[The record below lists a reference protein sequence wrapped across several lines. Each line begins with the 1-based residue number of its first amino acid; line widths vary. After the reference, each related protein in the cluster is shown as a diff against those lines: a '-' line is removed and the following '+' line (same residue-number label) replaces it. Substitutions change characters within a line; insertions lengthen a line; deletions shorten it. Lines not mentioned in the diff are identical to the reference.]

1 MTRGMGGGSMGGP
14 GTRAGPV
21 ADPHPPSPGQG
32 RSRLSLWMLAVFVPW
47 TVLFIVLSGPVARL
61 LGAPMSGGEVAYVEA
76 WVPWVVITAVWL
88 LPLLAGL
95 ALALDARRR
104 DPRDGLARV
113 ALVLHAVIMVVMAG
127 PSLLDR
133 LLHLG

>member
-1 MTRGMGGGSMGGP
+1 
-14 GTRAGPV
+14 
-21 ADPHPPSPGQG
+21 
-32 RSRLSLWMLAVFVPW
+32 MLAVFVPW

-76 WVPWVVITAVWL
+76 WVPWVVITVVWL